1 VLRDGLT
8 VSQSSSRFK
17 RSASGRPTRNR
28 TGGYAVPAKFV
39 LEVFGNLPIKEVSRG
54 KIAESKRFFRTFPS
68 YIDPHKPLSQTIPQ
82 AGPLTRSNALFL
94 TIAGAIGAGVGAM
107 VFGLIERS
115 ADTPLRFIHENYP
128 WVPPLVIPA
137 MLFLILWLRDR
148 FFVGTDGTGI
158 PQTIAALRLG
168 PGKERDQLLSMRVA
182 GGKILL
188 TALGLVSFLSIGR
201 EGPSVQLGACIMHS
215 LSRLRGVPSYL
226 VDRGLILAGGA
237 AGIAAAFNAPIAGI
251 VFAFEEIG
259 RSFDKRNLAVIVRT
273 VILACVV
280 CAIGMGNGYFYGELD
295 EGRSPM
301 LFVGWKPW
309 IAVILIGA
317 VGGLLGGVFSRLLLF
332 TMPHV
337 SRLIK
342 KRKLI
347 AAILIGG
354 LIAVIGVVSDGQSYG
369 SGYAQA
375 KVLLAEG
382 SPVFFETLPE
392 DVQTDLRE
400 LREGI
405 TPLYP
410 AFRASASFLVLTT
423 AIPGGLFDPSFS
435 VGAGLGA
442 TTYPWLAWTGADLQ
456 AVILLFIAAY
466 FSGVVQSPM
475 TSFIILLEMTGVLL
489 FSLPLA
495 GAAVIGYAVSKL
507 ICKDALYEALA
518 ENFVARRK
526 L

>member
-1 VLRDGLT
+1 MN
-8 VSQSSSRFK
+8 
-17 RSASGRPTRNR
+17 PT
-28 TGGYAVPAKFV
+28 TP
-39 LEVFGNLPIKEVSRG
+39 E
-54 KIAESKRFFRTFPS
+54 
-68 YIDPHKPLSQTIPQ
+68 

-94 TIAGAIGAGVGAM
+94 TIAGAIGAGIGAM
-107 VFGLIERS
+107 VFGLIERT
-115 ADTPLRFIHENYP
+115 ADTPLRVIHETYP
-128 WVPPLVIPA
+128 WIPPLVIPA

-148 FFVGTDGTGI
+148 YFVGTDGTGI
-158 PQTIAALRLG
+158 PQTIAALRMG
-168 PGKERDQLLSMRVA
+168 PGEDRDRLLSMRVA

-201 EGPSVQLGACIMHS
+201 EGPSVQLGACCMHS
-215 LSRLRGVPSYL
+215 MSRLRGVPRHI

-259 RSFDKRNLAVIVRT
+259 RAFDKRNLAVIVRT
-273 VILACVV
+273 VVLACIV
-280 CAIGMGNGYFYGELD
+280 CAIGMGNGYFYGDLD
-295 EGRSPM
+295 MGRPS
-301 LFVGWKPW
+301 LLIEGWKPW
-309 IAVILIGA
+309 IAVLLIGV
-317 VGGLLGGVFSRLLLF
+317 VGGALGGTFSRLLLF
-332 TMPHV
+332 VMPMV
-337 SRLIK
+337 SRWIK
-342 KRKLI
+342 RRKLI
-347 AAILIGG
+347 AALSIGG
-354 LIAVIGVVSDGQSYG
+354 LIAAIGIFSDGQSYG

-375 KVLLAEG
+375 KTLLAEG
-382 SPVFFETLPE
+382 SPVYFESLPT
-392 DVQTDLRE
+392 DVQEELLQ

-410 AFRASASFLVLTT
+410 AYRASASFLVLTT

-495 GAAVIGYAVSKL
+495 AAAITGYAVSKL
-507 ICKDALYEALA
+507 ICKNALYEALA
-518 ENFVARRK
+518 ENFINRRK
-526 L
+526 

>member
-1 VLRDGLT
+1 VNT
-8 VSQSSSRFK
+8 ISSQPS
-17 RSASGRPTRNR
+17 PI
-28 TGGYAVPAKFV
+28 TGG
-39 LEVFGNLPIKEVSRG
+39 NL
-54 KIAESKRFFRTFPS
+54 
-68 YIDPHKPLSQTIPQ
+68 
-82 AGPLTRSNALFL
+82 LFL
-94 TIAGAIGAGVGAM
+94 TIAGAIGAGIGAL
-107 VFGLIERS
+107 VFGLIERA
-115 ADTPLRFIHENYP
+115 ADTPLRVIHENVP

-148 FFVGTDGTGI
+148 YFVGTDGTGI

-168 PGKERDQLLSMRVA
+168 AGKERDRLLSLRVA

-188 TALGLVSFLSIGR
+188 TAMGLVSFLSIGR
-201 EGPSVQLGACIMHS
+201 EGPSVQLGACCMHS
-215 LSRLRGVPSYL
+215 LSRLRGMPRHI

-273 VILACVV
+273 VVLACVV
-280 CAIGMGNGYFYGELD
+280 CVIGMGNGYFYGDLD
-295 EGRSPM
+295 AGRSP
-301 LFVGWKPW
+301 LLIEGWKPW
-309 IAVILIGA
+309 IAVLLIGV
-317 VGGLLGGVFSRLLLF
+317 VGGGLGGSFSRLLLLV
-332 TMPHV
+332 MPHV
-337 SRLIK
+337 SRWIK
-342 KRKLI
+342 RRKLLT
-347 AAILIGG
+347 ALAIGG
-354 LIAVIGVVSDGQSYG
+354 LIAAIGILSDGQSYG

-375 KVLLAEG
+375 RALLTEG
-382 SPVFFETLPE
+382 SPAYFETLPV
-392 DVQTDLRE
+392 DVQEELLH

-456 AVILLFIAAY
+456 AVLLLFIAAY

-495 GAAVIGYAVSKL
+495 AAALIGYAVSRL
-507 ICKDALYEALA
+507 ICKNALYEALA
-518 ENFVARRK
+518 ENFISRHQGEALASGR
-526 L
+526 